1 MKKLFHA
8 ALLLCIGSFFL
19 FATVTRHGG
28 SAEICKKEWQ
38 FNSAYNAEA
47 HLTGSNFILKNL
59 FFIWQAIVGGPLVLE
74 GFLFS
79 F

>member
-38 FNSAYNAEA
+38 FNSAYTAEA
-47 HLTGSNFILKNL
+47 HLTGSNFILKN
-59 FFIWQAIVGGPLVLE
+59 
-74 GFLFS
+74 
-79 F
+79 